1 MKKQIQIT
9 VGILGTLVLMSFVQC
24 KSSSKTSSSANSSSN
39 ASGNSASASG
49 TQASGTASSDN
60 SSNKAMNSNDDKKK
74 VYRLVVYFISKGSG
88 VNSEVLQKLDAYVE
102 SHPKKPAVDKIRWGR
117 EGEVDYGFMLR
128 ELSTK
133 EQDEF
138 VSEVKKII
146 GRTDLVRVK
155 ENSTRD

>member
-1 MKKQIQIT
+1 MKKQFHIT
-9 VGILGTLVLMSFVQC
+9 FGLIGALLMLSFAQC
-24 KSSSKTSSSANSSSN
+24 KSSSKATSNSSSASSASNSNSSS
-39 ASGNSASASG
+39 SSSASASG
-49 TQASGTASSDN
+49 GTNLN
-60 SSNKAMNSNDDKKK
+60 SSNQSMDTNDDKKK

-88 VNSEVLQKLDAYVE
+88 VNSEVLQKIDAYAE
-102 SHPKKPAVDKIRWGR
+102 NHPKKPAVDKIRWGR